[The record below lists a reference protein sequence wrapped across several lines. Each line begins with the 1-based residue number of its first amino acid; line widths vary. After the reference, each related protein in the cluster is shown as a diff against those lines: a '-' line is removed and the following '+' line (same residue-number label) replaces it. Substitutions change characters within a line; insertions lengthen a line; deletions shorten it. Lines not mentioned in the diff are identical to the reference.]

1 MEPTELELL
10 KTVML
15 ADIEAFAMQAAG
27 YEAKAKLVLDPNEA
41 KELVGLA
48 SILGLHASVIDHY
61 LGVIEE
67 IQNREVVNDGG
78 SEPNQTTA
86 RSETVRK
93 KALAP
98 NLRKFIRGQC
108 FFFTQT
114 LSCRKSIWR

>member
-86 RSETVRK
+86 
-93 KALAP
+93 
-98 NLRKFIRGQC
+98 
-108 FFFTQT
+108 
-114 LSCRKSIWR
+114 